1 MVDVIIA
8 GAIGLFVGAV
18 IGMIITALMVA
29 ASDRDREEDNR

>member
-18 IGMIITALMVA
+18 IGMMITALMVA
-29 ASDRDREEDNR
+29 ASDREEDDR